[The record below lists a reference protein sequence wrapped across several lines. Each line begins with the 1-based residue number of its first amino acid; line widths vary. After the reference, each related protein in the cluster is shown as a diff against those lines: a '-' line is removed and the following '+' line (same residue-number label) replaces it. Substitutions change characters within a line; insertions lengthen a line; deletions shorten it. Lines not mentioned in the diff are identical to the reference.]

1 MLLLDSFIVDYIWM
15 EVFVV
20 WVVKI
25 MNILYGDV
33 IIVFDLCFCVL
44 NKEVMLER
52 GIYILEYLFVGFM
65 RNYFNGNGVEI
76 IDILLMGC
84 CIGFY
89 MSLIGTL
96 DEQCVVDVWKV
107 VMEDVLKVQDQNQIL
122 ELNVYQCGIYQMYL
136 LQEVQDIVCSILE
149 CDVCINSN
157 EELVLLKEKLQELYI
172 QLVNYFYN

>member
-1 MLLLDSFIVDYIWM
+1 M
-15 EVFVV
+15 
-20 WVVKI
+20 
-25 MNILYGDV
+25 
-33 IIVFDLCFCVL
+33 
-44 NKEVMLER
+44 
-52 GIYILEYLFVGFM
+52 
-65 RNYFNGNGVEI
+65 
-76 IDILLMGC
+76 
-84 CIGFY
+84 
-89 MSLIGTL
+89 L
-96 DEQCVVDVWKV
+96 DEQCVVDVWKA

>member
-1 MLLLDSFIVDYIWM
+1 M
-15 EVFVV
+15 
-20 WVVKI
+20 
-25 MNILYGDV
+25 
-33 IIVFDLCFCVL
+33 
-44 NKEVMLER
+44 
-52 GIYILEYLFVGFM
+52 
-65 RNYFNGNGVEI
+65 
-76 IDILLMGC
+76 
-84 CIGFY
+84 
-89 MSLIGTL
+89 L